1 MQKLFSGLALFLIV
15 LAWSCGSNKPMDA
28 TKTPNYF
35 RLLTSASDFD
45 SLSGEPLSAKHSRV
59 STVKV
64 VWKVDE
70 RGIYF
75 IQSKYYNYHSD
86 FCNAQFNSWETLETF
101 NAANYHTNIL
111 QKYCL
116 GNLNFYSDLNIY
128 TLELTASTEYD
139 VDQIEEFFEQVK
151 SSMTFPSELRLCIS
165 TDYLIEKESELQIP
179 KIGTSELYGQLKF
192 QSIRSGKVYGRL
204 VLLDSLTTNSDALP
218 TDIILVHGSPLEIPL
233 CRAVISDAF
242 QTPLS
247 HIQIL
252 SRSRGIPSCAVL
264 NKNELDELIS
274 FRGQYIELIISNDD
288 FSTRRLDD
296 AEWENYKS
304 LEKPIPI
311 QLTFSLSK
319 EFLSGKD
326 LDLKSKK
333 SVGNKAAAFG
343 ELAQLGRKKKSSF
356 TTPED
361 AFAIPFYYFNDH
373 LTRYGIIND
382 VIKLNKIQDPYSE
395 REKVDSLLKSIR
407 KAIKQ
412 NEVRIELH
420 RYVDERLNKSPYSSF
435 RFRSSSNA
443 EDIDGFSGAG
453 LYTSK
458 TYLKG
463 DSLKTI
469 DRAIKAVWASVYNDQ
484 AYYERWSKGIDLT
497 TVQMGILIHRSFPDE
512 AVNGVVISS
521 NIYRPNFIGIT
532 VNLQKGDEDV
542 VSPTNG
548 NTTEQVL
555 LMDGGQFLNGKEKVG
570 CDYISMSNLN
580 HGQPLLSKEEYMKL
594 YYAISEVKEHFY
606 FSNFGDHN
614 KGYNNYSLDIEFKF
628 DMNGKLYIKQVRPA

>member
-1 MQKLFSGLALFLIV
+1 MQKLFSGLALFLMV

-35 RLLTSASDFD
+35 RLLTSGSDFD

-64 VWKVDE
+64 VWKVNE
-70 RGIYF
+70 KGIYF

-116 GNLNFYSDLNIY
+116 GNLNFYSDLNVY

-139 VDQIEEFFEQVK
+139 TDQIEEFFNQVK
-151 SSMTFPSELRLCIS
+151 SSMTFPSDIRLCIS
-165 TDYLIEKESELQIP
+165 TDYLIEKESELEVP
-179 KIGTSELYGQLKF
+179 KISTSELYGQLKF

-204 VLLDSLTTNSDALP
+204 VVLDSLTKNSDVTP
-218 TDIILVHGSPLEIPL
+218 TDIIVIHGSPLEIPL
-233 CRAVISDAF
+233 CRAIVSDAF

-252 SRSRGIPSCAVL
+252 SRSRGIPSCAIL
-264 NKNELDELIS
+264 NKSELDELMALKD
-274 FRGQYIELIISNDD
+274 QYIELNISNDG
-288 FSTRRLDD
+288 FSLRKLEE
-296 AEWENYKS
+296 AEWIKYAAM
-304 LEKPIPI
+304 EKPAPRL
-311 QLTFSLSK
+311 LTYSLDK
-319 EFLSGKD
+319 ELLSGKD

-333 SVGNKAAAFG
+333 FVGNKAAAFG
-343 ELAQLGRKKKSSF
+343 ELAQLGRKNKSSF

-373 LTRYGIIND
+373 LKRYGIIND

-407 KAIKQ
+407 KSIKQ
-412 NEVRIELH
+412 YEVRVELH
-420 RYVDERLNKSPYSSF
+420 RNVEERLNKSTFSSF

-458 TYLKG
+458 TYVKG
-463 DSLKTI
+463 DSVKTI
-469 DRAIKAVWASVYNDQ
+469 DRAIKAVWASVFNDQ

-497 TVQMGILIHRSFPDE
+497 TVQMGILVHRSFPDE
-512 AVNGVVISS
+512 EVNGVVISS
-521 NIYRPNFIGIT
+521 NIYRPSFIGIT

-548 NTTEQVL
+548 NTTEQVI

-580 HGQPLLSKEEYMKL
+580 NYQPLLSKEQYMNL
-594 YYAISEVKEHFY
+594 YYAITKIKERFY
-606 FSNFGDHN
+606 FSNFGDHH

-628 DMNGKLYIKQVRPA
+628 DKNGKLYIKQIRPA

>member
-1 MQKLFSGLALFLIV
+1 MQRLLSGFVLFLAV
-15 LAWSCGSNKPMDA
+15 FVWSCGSNKPIDA

-35 RLLTSASDFD
+35 RLLSSAADFD
-45 SLSGEPLSAKHSRV
+45 SLSGAPLSSKHARV

-64 VWKVDE
+64 VWKVNE

-75 IQSKYYNYHSD
+75 VQSRYYNFHSD

-116 GNLNFYSDLNIY
+116 GNLNYYSDLNVY

-139 VDQIEEFFEQVK
+139 PQQIEEFFKQLK
-151 SSMTFPSELRLCIS
+151 SSITFPTDLRLCIS
-165 TDYLIEKESELQIP
+165 TDYLVEIAEELEVP
-179 KIGTSELYGQLKF
+179 KISTAELYGQLKF
-192 QSIRSGKVYGRL
+192 QSISRGQVFGRL
-204 VLLDSLTTNSDALP
+204 MVVDSTTTNDDILP
-218 TDIILVHGSPLEIPL
+218 NDIIVVHGAPLEIPL
-233 CRAVISDAF
+233 CRAIISDAF

-252 SRSRGIPSCAVL
+252 SRSRGIPSCAILNNAEMEQVL
-264 NKNELDELIS
+264 ALRKQYVELNIFYD
-274 FRGQYIELIISNDD
+274 N
-288 FSTRRLDD
+288 FSLRKLEKD
-296 AEWENYKS
+296 EWEKYSQLIRPTPILLNYS
-304 LEKPIPI
+304 LDKD
-311 QLTFSLSK
+311 
-319 EFLSGKD
+319 FLSGKS

-333 SVGNKAAAFG
+333 VVGNKAAAFG
-343 ELAQLGRKKKSSF
+343 ELAQLGRKNKSSF

-382 VIKLNKIQDPYSE
+382 VIKLNNIQDPYSE

-412 NEVRIELH
+412 NDVRADLH
-420 RYVDERLNKSPYSSF
+420 RYVDERLNKSPFKSF

-458 TYLKG
+458 TYEKG
-463 DSLKTI
+463 DSVKTI
-469 DRAIKAVWASVYNDQ
+469 DRAIKAVWASVFNDQ
-484 AYYERWSKGIDLT
+484 AYYERWGKGIDLT
-497 TVQMGILIHRSFPDE
+497 TVQMGILVHRSFPDE
-512 AVNGVVISS
+512 SVNGVVISS
-521 NIYRPNFIGIT
+521 NIYRPSFIGIT

-542 VSPTNG
+542 VSPSDG
-548 NTTEQVL
+548 NTTEQVI

-580 HGQPLLSKEEYMKL
+580 NYQPLLSKDQYMNL

-628 DMNGKLYIKQVRPA
+628 DQNGKLYVKQVRPA

>member
-35 RLLTSASDFD
+35 RLLTSGSDFD

-64 VWKVDE
+64 VWKVNE
-70 RGIYF
+70 KGIYF

-116 GNLNFYSDLNIY
+116 GNLNFYSDLNVY

-139 VDQIEEFFEQVK
+139 TDQIEEFFNQVK
-151 SSMTFPSELRLCIS
+151 SSMTFPSDLRLSIS
-165 TDYLIEKESELQIP
+165 TDYLIEKESELEVP
-179 KIGTSELYGQLKF
+179 KISTSELYGQLKF

-204 VLLDSLTTNSDALP
+204 VVLDSLTKNSDVTP
-218 TDIILVHGSPLEIPL
+218 TDIILIHGSPLEIPL
-233 CRAVISDAF
+233 CRAIVSDAF

-252 SRSRGIPSCAVL
+252 SRSRGIPSCAIL
-264 NKNELDELIS
+264 NKSELDELMALKD
-274 FRGQYIELIISNDD
+274 QYIELNISNDG
-288 FSTRRLDD
+288 FSLRKLEE
-296 AEWENYKS
+296 AEWIKYAAM
-304 LEKPIPI
+304 EKPAPRL
-311 QLTFSLSK
+311 LTYSLDK
-319 EFLSGKD
+319 ELLSGKD

-333 SVGNKAAAFG
+333 FVGNKAAAFG
-343 ELAQLGRKKKSSF
+343 ELAQLGRKNKSSF

-373 LTRYGIIND
+373 LKRYGIIND

-407 KAIKQ
+407 KSIKQ
-412 NEVRIELH
+412 YEVRVELH
-420 RYVDERLNKSPYSSF
+420 RNVEERLNKSTFSSF

-458 TYLKG
+458 TYVKG
-463 DSLKTI
+463 DSVKTI
-469 DRAIKAVWASVYNDQ
+469 DRAIKAVWASVFNDQ
-484 AYYERWSKGIDLT
+484 AYYERWSKGFDLT
-497 TVQMGILIHRSFPDE
+497 TVQMGILVHRSFPDE
-512 AVNGVVISS
+512 EVNGVVISS
-521 NIYRPNFIGIT
+521 NIYRPSFIGIT

-548 NTTEQVL
+548 NTTEQVI

-580 HGQPLLSKEEYMKL
+580 NYQPLLSKEQYMNL
-594 YYAISEVKEHFY
+594 YYAITKIKERFY
-606 FSNFGDHN
+606 FSNFGDDN

-628 DMNGKLYIKQVRPA
+628 DKNGKLYIKQIRPA